1 MFYLRK
7 ERRLVRCNDGR
18 KISDFDRH
26 RNALDALDTVVDD
39 DVSAG
44 SDDVVATGSRLVNRT
59 VTVFGQV
66 RTRFRAADSDRDLD
80 EPVGLVSEVGGG
92 SDDGKVEEL
101 GG

>member
-7 ERRLVRCNDGR
+7 ERRLFRCNDGR

-26 RNALDALDTVVDD
+26 RNTLDALDAIVDD

-59 VTVFGQV
+59 VAVFGQV